1 MCHSRA
7 KNDEINRL
15 QEKDAYGL
23 FRTTKYLLL
32 NSCWKMLVMF
42 LIVEIIKVA
51 KGLKCY
57 LFPLKDQN
65 NLEDKSF
72 IKIPRNKTVRDGLES
87 ISYLGPNIWEILL
100 QEIQEYEPLL
110 ESHKL
115 SL

>member
-42 LIVEIIKVA
+42 LTVEIIKVA

-65 NLEDKSF
+65 NYSW
-72 IKIPRNKTVRDGLES
+72 KT
-87 ISYLGPNIWEILL
+87 N
-100 QEIQEYEPLL
+100 PLL
-110 ESHKL
+110 RYLEIRQCVMDSKA
-115 SL
+115 SRI